1 MRPAHLDRLA
11 RESRARAAMA
21 RAGVSSEE
29 AWVEAVEALAST
41 GEPPYA
47 DLEATLHVHETAFF
61 RYRGHHR
68 LLAEVVLPEVAASFP
83 PDRASGLR
91 ILSAGC
97 ATGEEPYSVAMTVLE
112 HLRPGPGWPVEI
124 VAVDV
129 SEAALAGARRGLF
142 AADALVPVPP
152 AYRLRY
158 FVRDGDAHRVG
169 PLVREM
175 VRFFRH
181 DIRRDFYL
189 GKFDIV
195 FCCNVL
201 LYFTPVV
208 RRRVMERLAGAL
220 RSGGHLFLG
229 HADGIRPPAG
239 VFRARYHEAG
249 VVYRRA

>member
-1 MRPAHLDRLA
+1 MTPAHLDRLA
-11 RESRARAAMA
+11 RS
-21 RAGVSSEE
+21 
-29 AWVEAVEALAST
+29 
-41 GEPPYA
+41 P
-47 DLEATLHVHETAFF
+47 
-61 RYRGHHR
+61 
-68 LLAEVVLPEVAASFP
+68 
-83 PDRASGLR
+83 
-91 ILSAGC
+91 
-97 ATGEEPYSVAMTVLE
+97 VAMTVLE

-129 SEAALAGARRGLF
+129 SETALASARRGRF
-142 AADALVPVPP
+142 PADALAAVPP
-152 AYRLRY
+152 AYRRRS
-158 FVRDGDAHRVG
+158 FVRDGDGHRVG

-195 FCCNVL
+195 FCCDVL

-208 RRRVMERLAGAL
+208 RGRVIDRLAGAL

-229 HADGIRPPAG
+229 HADGIRPPAP
-239 VFRARYHEAG
+239 VFRARDHEAG